1 MLIKDVCKQYNI
13 TADTLRYYEQV
24 GVIPK
29 VSRTK
34 GGIRDFSE
42 EDLKWVENAICMR
55 SAGVPV
61 ELVAEYVRLFQL
73 GDETFEKRCNLLKEA
88 REKVLEA
95 RKKYDD
101 ALNRLN
107 YKIDKYE
114 EACKTGIL
122 IWDQE
127 TIK

>member
-101 ALNRLN
+101 ALSRLN

-114 EACKTGIL
+114 EACKTGVL
-122 IWDQE
+122 IWN
-127 TIK
+127 